1 MTPASDPL
9 VERVSN
15 TLIEEGGNV
24 AQLLTFLKADAVLRK
39 NVGAAIEKEF
49 LSNDDM
55 EILSFETRRVDA
67 ALSAEHY
74 AHVADRPFYPWL
86 EYYVTACPVYVML
99 IEVADDAAV
108 ERLRAFLGKTQAHEA
123 APETIRGRF
132 GIYAGVNCVHLSD
145 SVESGRR
152 ETDLWRAKLGIRK
165 GQFDLTPE
173 EYARRYDPSLPN
185 HTQELREICV
195 QMAKAGSA
203 SDDQKEQIRSY
214 LKQENPDITPK
225 QLETLLRIILGSAV

>member
-1 MTPASDPL
+1 M
-9 VERVSN
+9 VERAA
-15 TLIEEGGNV
+15 TRLIEEGENV

-39 NVGAAIEKEF
+39 NVGAAIVKE
-49 LSNDDM
+49 LLANKDLD
-55 EILSFETRRVDA
+55 ILSFETRQVDA

-86 EYYVTACPVYVML
+86 EHYVTACPVYVML
-99 IEVADDAAV
+99 IEVEDDAAV

-145 SVESGRR
+145 SIESGRR
-152 ETDLWRAKLGIRK
+152 ETDLWKAKLGIRK

-173 EYARRYDPSLPN
+173 EFAQRYDPSLPN
-185 HTQELREICV
+185 HTQELREICRQV
-195 QMAKAGSA
+195 AEAGTA
-203 SDDQKEQIRSY
+203 SDGQREQIRRY
-214 LKQENPDITPK
+214 LKQENPDISPE
-225 QLETLLRIILGSAV
+225 QLEALLKIVVGSAL